1 MIAQRSLRG
10 RQEQYL
16 KKQAE
21 QQKELII
28 QRKLCQLAAPP
39 CLSHNEPTNIFVAGC
54 DNNNLLSVKQQ
65 SLLQQRH
72 EDNFLLAPKKRPTAL
87 SMLAAPRQQQQHPSL
102 SRIGDRRL
110 LINHHLQQQK
120 HQQQQQQ
127 ALHEGEAANKLA
139 QYKREAE
146 AAARK
151 LVAAED
157 LYASIQKQKALEDE
171 LKNLRRQSS
180 FLMTAMETPAPQP
193 SYAPT
198 TTTGFPSVGALPSGL
213 LSRQAASAFSAAPS
227 SSRTFL
233 PCYL

>member
-21 QQKELII
+21 NEKELYI
-28 QRKLCQLAAPP
+28 QRKLSQLAAPA
-39 CLSHNEPTNIFVAGC
+39 CIGHHNQPTNIFVAGGES
-54 DNNNLLSVKQQ
+54 NNHMFVKQQ
-65 SLLQQRH
+65 SLLQQH
-72 EDNFLLAPKKRPTAL
+72 QENFLLPKKRPTAL
-87 SMLAAPRQQQQHPSL
+87 SMLAAPSQSQQQQPRL
-102 SRIGDRRL
+102 GDRRFL
-110 LINHHLQQQK
+110 LNHHLQQQ
-120 HQQQQQQ
+120 HQQQVRQ
-127 ALHEGEAANKLA
+127 EGEAANKLA

-171 LKNLRRQSS
+171 LSNLRRQSS
-180 FLMTAMETPAPQP
+180 FLMNAMETPAP
-193 SYAPT
+193 SAAAT
-198 TTTGFPSVGALPSGL
+198 AFPSVGALPSGL
-213 LSRQAASAFSAAPS
+213 LSRQAASAFSAAAPS
-227 SSRTFL
+227 SNRTFL